1 MPLPQHLLSSRVRV
15 YVCRSCLSKVQAP
28 QRQKI
33 PWFSRRISTS
43 VARLRGEGKNVDQEP
58 TVRFWDQAPDG
69 TRREIKI
76 ENEEDEDGREF
87 AQHLEQSMRDLE
99 QETGK
104 SIAELVDE
112 DDENVEAMMG
122 KKMHEILERG
132 KKQLPFD
139 MPSAEEL
146 DILREQ
152 TEQMQ
157 AQLNIIQQFGG
168 ADIKNISE
176 EDRLKLREALLGPI
190 RESMG
195 RVFS

>member
-1 MPLPQHLLSSRVRV
+1 M
-15 YVCRSCLSKVQAP
+15 
-28 QRQKI
+28 
-33 PWFSRRISTS
+33 
-43 VARLRGEGKNVDQEP
+43 ARLRGEGKNVDQEP

>member
-1 MPLPQHLLSSRVRV
+1 
-15 YVCRSCLSKVQAP
+15 
-28 QRQKI
+28 
-33 PWFSRRISTS
+33 
-43 VARLRGEGKNVDQEP
+43 VARLTGEGKDADQEL

-69 TRREIKI
+69 TRREIKV
-76 ENEEDEDGREF
+76 ENEEDEDEREF
-87 AQHLEQSMRDLE
+87 AQHLEESMRDLE

-112 DDENVEAMMG
+112 DDKNVEVMMG
-122 KKMHEILERG
+122 KKMHQILEKG

-146 DILREQ
+146 DMLREQ
-152 TEQMQ
+152 IEQMQ
-157 AQLNIIQQFGG
+157 AQLDIIQQFGG
-168 ADIKNISE
+168 ADMKTISE

-195 RVFS
+195 KVFS